1 MLEICTHKSE
11 KNSNMNENLR
21 TNQEQCHAR
30 TSNALQEG
38 ERPEA
43 NFAIQLF
50 EGKKVRFVWD
60 EEQEKYYFAVVD
72 IVQVLTES
80 ADYQTARKY
89 WKVLKGR
96 LLKEGNETVTN
107 CYQLKLPAADGK
119 NRLTDVADLEQIFR
133 LIQSIPS
140 KKAEPVKKWLA
151 EVGAQRIDQMIDPE
165 LTFQMAVE
173 DYRRQGYSDRWINE
187 RMRSIEM
194 RKELTDEWHR
204 SGIHEPKDFAILT
217 NVLTK
222 AWSGMTTGE
231 YKRHKGLTKENLRDN
246 MTNVELALNNTLT
259 EVATTEIARQRKTQ
273 GMKESRQSAQ
283 AGGQI
288 AKNTRDDLER
298 QLGRTVISS
307 ERASDYI
314 RPIESQD
321 ADALQLPDEEK

>member
-1 MLEICTHKSE
+1 MDE
-11 KNSNMNENLR
+11 
-21 TNQEQCHAR
+21 
-30 TSNALQEG
+30 
-38 ERPEA
+38 
-43 NFAIQLF
+43 NFAIKLF
-50 EGKKVRFVWD
+50 EDKKVRIVWD
-60 EEQEKYYFAVVD
+60 AEQEKYYFSVTD
-72 IVQVLTES
+72 IVQVLTDS
-80 ADYQTARKY
+80 VNPRDYIKKMLRRDPE
-89 WKVLKGR
+89 LKSKWGTICPPVEM
-96 LLKEGNETVTN
+96 LA
-107 CYQLKLPAADGK
+107 PDGK
-119 NRLTDVADLEQIFR
+119 KRKSQAADLEGIFR
-133 LIQSIPS
+133 IIQSIPS

-151 EVGAQRIDQMIDPE
+151 EVGTQRIDQMIDPE

-246 MTNVELALNNTLT
+246 MTNIELALNTLA
-259 EVATTEIARQRKTQ
+259 EVATTEIARQRQTQ
-273 GMKESRQSAQ
+273 GMMESRQAAQ

-288 AKNTRDDLER
+288 AKNTRDDLEL

-314 RPIESQD
+314 KPIESKD
-321 ADALQLPDEEK
+321 AEARPLPDEE

>member
-1 MLEICTHKSE
+1 
-11 KNSNMNENLR
+11 MND
-21 TNQEQCHAR
+21 
-30 TSNALQEG
+30 
-38 ERPEA
+38 

-60 EEQEKYYFAVVD
+60 EEKEKYYFAVVD
-72 IVQVLTES
+72 IVQVLTDS
-80 ADYQTARKY
+80 DNPQTY
-89 WKVLKGR
+89 WRVLKKR
-96 LLKEGNETVTN
+96 LRDEGNETVTN
-107 CYQLKLPAADGK
+107 CNALKLPAADGK
-119 NRLTDVADLEQIFR
+119 KRLTDVADLEQFFR

-246 MTNVELALNNTLT
+246 MTNVELALNTLA

-273 GMKESRQSAQ
+273 GMNESRQAAQ

-288 AKNTRDDLER
+288 AKNTRGDLER

-314 RPIESQD
+314 RPIEGQE
-321 ADALQLPDEEK
+321 AEALPLPDEE

>member
-1 MLEICTHKSE
+1 
-11 KNSNMNENLR
+11 MND
-21 TNQEQCHAR
+21 
-30 TSNALQEG
+30 
-38 ERPEA
+38 

-60 EEQEKYYFAVVD
+60 EEKEKYYFAVVD

-80 ADYQTARKY
+80 ADATAYWRK
-89 WKVLKGR
+89 LKQR
-96 LLKEGNETVTN
+96 LKAEGNETVTN
-107 CYQLKLPAADGK
+107 CHALKLPAADGK
-119 NRLTDVADLEQIFR
+119 KRLTDVADLEQTFR

-204 SGIHEPKDFAILT
+204 SGIHEPRDFAILT

-246 MTNVELALNNTLT
+246 MTNVELALNTLA
-259 EVATTEIARQRKTQ
+259 EVATTEIARQRQTK
-273 GMKESRQSAQ
+273 GMKESRDAAQ
-283 AGGQI
+283 AGGRI

-314 RPIESQD
+314 KPIESQD
-321 ADALQLPDEEK
+321 ADALPIPDDEK